1 MHTSDHDHHYDVL
14 VVGGG
19 AAGSATAWQ
28 LAARGRRVCLLERF
42 APGHRAGS
50 SHGRSRLLRLTYTDP
65 LYARMATE
73 ALDMW
78 HRLEADSESSLI
90 STVGAVD
97 GGRPQRLEQAAAALT
112 SEGAAFELLTEKE
125 ARSRWPQLGLPGD
138 VLFHPDAARVDPDA
152 TLPAL
157 QRLAARSGCHVLHHT
172 PVTALETHADGVR
185 AHTPAGMFTAP
196 VAVVTVGPWTSR
208 LLAGLITLPEL
219 TVTQEQV
226 FHLPQRDPDA
236 AWPAFSFQDE
246 DGGII
251 YGMPTADEGVKVA
264 EHLGGRVVDPE
275 TRDGVVDPAARRR
288 VLAFAAERLPGLE
301 PAVTTETTCLYT
313 NTADEDFLL
322 DRVGPLVVGTAC
334 SGHGFKFTPLLGR
347 MLADLADGTTDPHP
361 RFRLAPVSGTGS
373 RPKAGD

>member
-1 MHTSDHDHHYDVL
+1 MHASGKADHYDVL

-19 AAGSATAWQ
+19 AAGSAAAWQ
-28 LAARGRRVCLLERF
+28 LTKRGHRVCLLERF

-65 LYARMATE
+65 LYARMAAE
-73 ALDMW
+73 ALRMW
-78 HRLEADSESSLI
+78 HRLESESGVDLI
-90 STVGAVD
+90 ATVGAVD
-97 GGRPQRLEQAAAALT
+97 GGRAERLEQAAVALAG
-112 SEGAAFELLTEKE
+112 EGADYEVFTEHQ
-125 ARSRWPQLGLPGD
+125 ARSRWPQLALPGD

-157 QRLAARSGCHVLHHT
+157 QHLAARSGCRILYDT
-172 PVTALETHADGVR
+172 PVTALETDADGVR
-185 AHTPAGMFTAP
+185 ARTPAGTFTAP

-208 LLAGLITLPEL
+208 LLDGLVTLPEL

-236 AWPAFSFQDE
+236 AWPAFSFQHE
-246 DGGII
+246 DGGIV

-275 TRDGVVDPAARRR
+275 TRDGIVDAAARGR

-301 PAVTTETTCLYT
+301 PVVSTETTCLYT
-313 NTADEDFLL
+313 STADEDFLL

-347 MLADLADGTTDPHP
+347 MLADLAEGGTEPHP
-361 RFRLAPVSGTGS
+361 RFRLPSPAPAD
-373 RPKAGD
+373 RA